1 MLDNDADS
9 ISELLAQAETRF
21 ALSGSESPQLDAAV
35 LLCHA
40 IAKPRSY
47 LFTWPERSI
56 EKKEF
61 ALFRSLVERRVLGEP
76 VAYITGERE
85 FWSLPLLVSPS
96 TLIPRPDTERL
107 VELALE
113 KAAELDGPLLDL
125 GTGTGAIALALASEL
140 PTRQV
145 VGVDLMPDAV
155 QLAQSN
161 QQRLA
166 IANCA
171 FFQGSWFS
179 GLDSGTEFAVIV
191 SNPPYIDGDDPH
203 LRCGDVRFEP
213 STALVAAE
221 HGLADI
227 RCIATQSSDYLLDGG
242 WLLFEHGYEQGTEVR
257 QMLSA
262 LNFVNVATATD
273 YSGLERVTLGQYK
286 VKKHDI
292 SSD

>member
-1 MLDNDADS
+1 MLENDSDS
-9 ISELLAQAETRF
+9 ISQLLAQAETQF
-21 ALSGSESPQLDAAV
+21 AQSGSESPQLDAAV

-40 IAKPRSY
+40 IAKPRAY
-47 LFTWPERSI
+47 LFTWPERCI
-56 EKKEF
+56 EKNQL
-61 ALFRSLVERRVLGEP
+61 AVFRSLVERRVLGEP
-76 VAYITGERE
+76 VAYIVGERE

-107 VELALE
+107 VELALV
-113 KAAELDGPLLDL
+113 KAASIEGPLLDL

-140 PTRQV
+140 PSRQV

-155 QLAQSN
+155 LLAQTN

-171 FFQGSWFS
+171 FFQGSWFD

-203 LRCGDVRFEP
+203 LQWGDVRFEP
-213 STALVAAE
+213 RTALVAAE
-221 HGLADI
+221 NGLADI
-227 RCIATQSSDYLLDGG
+227 RDIATQSRRFLLDGG
-242 WLLFEHGYEQGTEVR
+242 WLLFEHGYEQGAEVR
-257 QMLSA
+257 QILSA
-262 LNFVNVATATD
+262 LSFENVVTETD
-273 YSGLERVTLGQYK
+273 YSGLERVTVGQYK
-286 VKKHDI
+286 VEKYDI